1 MRDFVV
7 EYEFRKYFTFLESS
21 VATPERLE
29 VKLIMYKTEYS
40 IYKDKITNTWHNHV
54 SRFEMSKGLLNAVGE
69 TLDEF
74 LK

>member
-7 EYEFRKYFTFLESS
+7 EFENRNYFAFLESS

-40 IYKDKITNTWHNHV
+40 IYKDKATNTWHNHV
-54 SRFEMSKGLLNAVGE
+54 SRFEMSKGLLKAIGE
-69 TLDEF
+69 ILDGF
-74 LK
+74 LQ